1 MLRLKNPSWINT
13 NLLAKNTVEQ
23 FTEDIFISINQR
35 LESIQSNNPIVSIVI
50 AAYNEEANVIRCI
63 DSFSQTKT
71 TFPFEI
77 IVVDNNSSD
86 RTAEVL
92 KKLNV
97 KYVFQKIQGCGIA
110 RQLGMEQAKGKYIL
124 TGDADTLY
132 PPQWVN
138 EMMNQLTKPGVVCV
152 YGRYSFISDEKTPR
166 WKLTL
171 YESFSDLFVLI
182 KAFKRPF
189 LNAYGMTMGYVRE
202 YALKVGYVDAHIRGE
217 DGRLAFDLMK
227 FGKIK
232 GVLSNKSRV
241 WTGTRTISQDG
252 SLFSAFKNRLVMALA
267 NLGSLFSKQAD
278 HDTKTS
284 SNSSA
289 DMKENLKTIKKNFG
303 LGK

>member
-1 MLRLKNPSWINT
+1 MNSDLLKKTSVDDFSPTTLDTISHRLK
-13 NLLAKNTVEQ
+13 
-23 FTEDIFISINQR
+23 
-35 LESIQSNNPIVSIVI
+35 SIQSSEPIVSVVI
-50 AAYNEEANVIRCI
+50 AAYNEETNVIRCL
-63 DSFSQTKT
+63 DSFANTKT
-71 TFPFEI
+71 NYPFEI
-77 IVVDNNSSD
+77 VVVDNNSTD

-97 KYVFQKIQGCGIA
+97 KYVFQKIQGCGIS

-202 YALKVGYVDAHIRGE
+202 YALNVGYVDAHIRGE